1 MLAEMACEK
10 IVAGITRKFVGE
22 NRIQAVP
29 DPYNPMGSTAYV
41 NFNTSKTS
49 RYETNARRCHVNWAI
64 LDSAWEG
71 EFCRVVEK
79 HPKVRAYVKNH
90 NLGLEVPYRYG
101 SENRKYRPDFIVRVE
116 DGRVMRTY

>member
-1 MLAEMACEK
+1 LKRIAKQWIDGYLKCQGGTYPAQLKYKMLAEMACEK

-49 RYETNARRCHVNWAI
+49 RYETNARRC
-64 LDSAWEG
+64 
-71 EFCRVVEK
+71 
-79 HPKVRAYVKNH
+79 
-90 NLGLEVPYRYG
+90 
-101 SENRKYRPDFIVRVE
+101 
-116 DGRVMRTY
+116 M